1 MRLTDVATV
10 IWKEWKMFKDQLG
23 WESSRWGT
31 AVVAVLFVVLNCF
44 GAYRAG
50 AAWVMSP
57 AMLLIYPFTAAAIA
71 IQPIVD
77 SFAGERERHTLETLL
92 ASRLS
97 DSAILI
103 GKILGAVLP
112 AVVFALV
119 MFALA
124 ILAVNL
130 FHAEGDL
137 LVPPPWLWVGTS
149 LLTVGMAGL
158 VGTGGVFVSL
168 RASTVRQATQTFGF
182 VLVGA
187 LVMPVVVVML
197 MPDSLRNEFLAW
209 VQTTDPLRLT
219 LTACAGV
226 ITLDALFLIA
236 AVKRFRR
243 GRLILD

>member
-1 MRLTDVATV
+1 MRHADVATV
-10 IWKEWKMFKDQLG
+10 MWKEWKMLKDQLG

-31 AVVAVLFVVLNCF
+31 VVVVVLFGVLSCF

-50 AAWVMSP
+50 PGWVTSP
-57 AMLLIYPFTAAAIA
+57 AMLLIYPFTAAAIV

-97 DSAILI
+97 DSAILF

-112 AVVFALV
+112 GVVFALV
-119 MFALA
+119 MYSLA

-130 FHAEGDL
+130 FHAEGAIL
-137 LVPPPWLWVGTS
+137 LPPPWLWAGTC
-149 LLTVGMAGL
+149 LLIFGLAGL
-158 VGTGGVFVSL
+158 VATGGVFVSL

-182 VLVGA
+182 VLMAV
-187 LVMPVVVVML
+187 LVMPVVVVMV
-197 MPDSLRNEFLAW
+197 MPDSLRHELLAW
-209 VQTTDPLRLT
+209 AQTMHLLRLT
-219 LTACAGV
+219 LTVCAGV
-226 ITLDALFLIA
+226 IALDALFLLA

-243 GRLILD
+243 GTLILD

>member
-1 MRLTDVATV
+1 MRLIDVATV
-10 IWKEWKMFKDQLG
+10 MWKEWKMFKDQLG

-31 AVVAVLFVVLNCF
+31 AAVVVLFVLLNCF
-44 GAYRAG
+44 GAYSAG
-50 AAWVMSP
+50 PAWVTSP
-57 AMLLIYPFTAAAIA
+57 TMLLVYPFTAAAIA

-92 ASRLS
+92 ASRLG
-97 DSAILI
+97 DSAILF

-112 AVVFALV
+112 AAVFALI
-119 MFALA
+119 MFGLG
-124 ILAVNL
+124 ILTVNL
-130 FHAEGDL
+130 FHAEGHL

-158 VGTGGVFVSL
+158 VATGGVFVSL

-182 VLVGA
+182 VLVGV
-187 LVMPVVVVML
+187 LVMPVFVVML
-197 MPDSLRNEFLAW
+197 IPDSLRNRLLTS
-209 VQTTDPLRLT
+209 VQTTDLLRLT
-219 LTACAGV
+219 LTVCACV
-226 ITLDALFLIA
+226 ITLDVLFLVA